1 MQTPTKPFTGPLL
14 MQDTEPSDE
23 QLAAL
28 MHEVRDLAL
37 ARKRAATQRLAQTM
51 QAEMRA
57 ARKRW
62 NLPD

>member
-1 MQTPTKPFTGPLL
+1 MQSPIKPFTGPLL

-37 ARKRAATQRLAQTM
+37 ARKQAATQRLTQTLDT
-51 QAEMRA
+51 EMRA

-62 NLPD
+62 NLPS